1 METLFIVLIA
11 MVAVLIVTAFA
22 TIAFFVFNKK
32 KAATTQ
38 SEAPVVSAPDLNNNN
53 ELLQK
58 LVELT
63 ANLKNSDE
71 NLKSF
76 QTQTNLK
83 NQKIN
88 DTIIDV
94 VDKINKAIAQQNE
107 TVADKILTNLK
118 TLLKL

>member
-22 TIAFFVFNKK
+22 TIAFFIFNKK
-32 KAATTQ
+32 KAVTTQ
-38 SEAPVVSAPDLNNNN
+38 SEVPVVSAPDLNNNS

-63 ANLKNSDE
+63 TNLKNSDE

-76 QTQTNLK
+76 QTQTDLK
-83 NQKIN
+83 KSRS
-88 DTIIDV
+88 
-94 VDKINKAIAQQNE
+94 
-107 TVADKILTNLK
+107 
-118 TLLKL
+118 